1 VYPGPEPFQPHRVLV
16 PTRFRAVDTGV
27 QLGHA
32 AFPSIMATELA
43 PDHALSEGLA
53 AAGISVL
60 RAPLATTLAITTDD
74 ALASR
79 LGRGSGCVGE
89 NLEGLPV
96 ALACQARAV
105 PCGAVLACTNQ
116 VGSAGR
122 AQWAQH
128 CRAAAEQS
136 ARVVTAWL
144 AAGARGL
151 PGWP

>member
-1 VYPGPEPFQPHRVLV
+1 VDAAVL
-16 PTRFRAVDTGV
+16 
-27 QLGHA
+27 LGHA
-32 AFPSIMATELA
+32 AFPSIMATQLA
-43 PDHALSEGLA
+43 PDQALSDGLA
-53 AAGISVL
+53 GAGTTVL

-79 LGRGSGCVGE
+79 LARDSGCVAE
-89 NLEGLPV
+89 NLEGLSV

-105 PCGAVLACTNQ
+105 PFGAVLACTNQ

-136 ARVVTAWL
+136 ARLVMAWL

-151 PGWP
+151 PITGGAESRPPGR